1 MSKVNDL
8 DWDGQKGERADML
21 LESKRTLVA
30 LDSERIGHDDDWRLR
45 VAMLREARE
54 EAESERGRK
63 AAATRLKK
71 PGESERLSG
80 LMRKAWEAGK
90 FERRRQGYAKRTE
103 KLVKRA
109 RELRADGQTY
119 EQIGNALGV
128 TAFTAAKWLGWVRK
142 PEPTNRRPVA
152 INGITYP
159 SLHEAE
165 RQTGI
170 SRWRLTK
177 TLQPLTKCK
186 P

>member
-1 MSKVNDL
+1 MSKTNDL
-8 DWDGQKGERADML
+8 DWDGQHGERADVL
-21 LESKRTLVA
+21 LGSKRALVE
-30 LDSERIGHDDDWRLR
+30 LDSGRIGHDDDWRLR
-45 VAMLREARE
+45 VAVLREARE

-71 PGESERLSG
+71 PGELARMSEQ
-80 LMRKAWEAGK
+80 MRKAWQAGK
-90 FERRRQGYAKRTE
+90 FERRRQGYAKRTD

-109 RELRADGQTY
+109 KQLRADGQTY
-119 EQIGNALGV
+119 EQIGAALEV
-128 TAFTAAKWLGWVRK
+128 TAYTAAKWLGWERK
-142 PEPTNRRPVA
+142 QEPTNRKPVT
-152 INGITYP
+152 INSITYP

-177 TLQPLTKCK
+177 KLQPLAKCK